1 MRTADLKKSIKQK
14 IEALNDEKTLE
25 SLDTL
30 LNSSEEDL
38 TKVFSFLKDQ
48 MDQNLETTDYNS
60 FIKEWVKNM

>member
-1 MRTADLKKSIKQK
+1 METTDLKKSIKAK
-14 IEALNDEKTLE
+14 IEALNDEKTLQ

-38 TKVFSFLKDQ
+38 AKIFSFIKDQ